1 MAKQERAVRTRR
13 LILEAAGAV
22 FDEFGYE
29 STTIAQILAR
39 AGVTKGALYFH
50 FASKE
55 ELARGVLG
63 QALTIEGILPQES
76 RLQEWVDVGMVL
88 AHRLPGEPLL
98 SASIRLSADRKARD
112 LFGTSWPAW
121 IDFIA
126 GQLAEAKAQGE
137 VLPHVDPGATATLFV
152 GAWTGVEI
160 LATAHGE
167 SGALEKRIA
176 LLYDTFLPGIAVP
189 GALRNLDTAP
199 DRGARVWKAHQA
211 HQAQKAQQ
219 EARQEAG
226 SQEEAA
232 AATTA

>member
-55 ELARGVLG
+55 ELARGVLD
-63 QALTIEGILPQES
+63 QALTLEGVLPQES

-88 AHRLPGEPLL
+88 AHRLPREPLL

-126 GQLAEAKAQGE
+126 GQLTEAKAQGE

-167 SGALEKRIA
+167 GGALEKRISH
-176 LLYDTFLPGIAVP
+176 LYDMFLPGIAVP
-189 GALRNLDTAP
+189 GTLRNLDTAP
-199 DRGARVWKAHQA
+199 DRGARVWQA
-211 HQAQKAQQ
+211 HQDQQ
-219 EARQEAG
+219 QAHQDQRA
-226 SQEEAA
+226 AA
-232 AATTA
+232 AATT